1 MGATLQIETNR
12 NAQKYPRKVQAARV
26 LWAFGRQVFRL
37 IPRHLY
43 GLRNALLRLFG
54 AKIGRA
60 VHVSNTAIVYFPWEL
75 SIGNESAIGDY
86 AYLYNLARLEI
97 GDRVTISHRAHLCG
111 GTHDYRDPAL
121 PLVKARIEIGDD
133 AWICAD
139 AFVGPN
145 TSIGAG
151 AVVGA
156 RAVVMKDVEPW
167 TVVAGNPA
175 QVIRTRQLNE
185 RVSGD

>member
-12 NAQKYPRKVQAARV
+12 GAQKYSRRVQAARV
-26 LWAFGRQVFRL
+26 FWGLGRLVFRL
-37 IPRHLY
+37 IPRPLY
-43 GLRNALLRLFG
+43 GLRNWLLRLFG

-60 VHVSNTAIVYFPWEL
+60 VHISNTAIVYFPWEL
-75 SIGNESAIGDY
+75 SIGNESAVGDY
-86 AYLYNLARLEI
+86 VYLYNLARLEI
-97 GDRVTISHRAHLCG
+97 GNRVTISHRAHLCG

-121 PLVKARIEIGDD
+121 PLIKARIEIGDD

-156 RAVVMKDVEPW
+156 RAVAMKDVEPW
-167 TVVAGNPA
+167 VVVTGNPA
-175 QVIRTRQLNE
+175 QVIRKRQLDE
-185 RVSGD
+185 QVSGG